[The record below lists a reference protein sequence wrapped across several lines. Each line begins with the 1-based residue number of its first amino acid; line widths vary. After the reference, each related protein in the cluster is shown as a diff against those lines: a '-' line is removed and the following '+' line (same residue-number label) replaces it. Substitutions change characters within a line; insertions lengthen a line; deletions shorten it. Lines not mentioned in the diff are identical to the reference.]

1 MTRLSILVIT
11 LALLT
16 NSGCGSLT
24 FWLNLLGLGM
34 PMSPLP
40 LPAPRVGLAERI
52 GNRVSSR
59 VDKIQDQLMD
69 RMGGVVDKMTDR
81 VGNRLD
87 QVGETLTNN
96 FNETVS
102 KGFDSLPQLPDGLD
116 EIGKKALSLLPGGLG
131 NLLGDKNYKND
142 EVEDLN
148 GQSVNQAEDAGN
160 NSKQVSNQQS
170 TDRSKDGSPN
180 QTNDGANRRA
190 DSQNVLDQFVNNM
203 GAGLS
208 NIFG

>member
-11 LALLT
+11 LALIT
-16 NSGCGSLT
+16 NSDCGILQ
-24 FWLNLLGLGM
+24 FMFNPFGLGI
-34 PMSPLP
+34 PRNPS
-40 LPAPRVGLAERI
+40 APRVGLAERV

-59 VDKIQDQLMD
+59 VDKVQDRVMD
-69 RMGGVVDKMTDR
+69 KMGGVVDKMTDR

-102 KGFDSLPQLPDGLD
+102 KGFDSLTKLPSGLV
-116 EIGKKALSLLPGGLG
+116 SLLPGGLG